1 MNGNRFYQHHP
12 HFQGYYD
19 RTSNSVERSNNGYNN
34 QDSHQEFSTTTS
46 NNNPTSPPTSVGSN
60 PNSGSNNN
68 SSTSSSSRLYSKYNN
83 NLVPPANENGVYNAG
98 IRNNKQQHMDE
109 HQRMKQ
115 YFNEYKQVNELT
127 HMMLSNYNGNGN
139 GSGSGS
145 FSGGSGG
152 DRGGVGA
159 YEDDFPELTTTKFS
173 QLRLNTSGDR
183 LSPPVNNVPSNNTSD
198 FCF

>member
-1 MNGNRFYQHHP
+1 M
-12 HFQGYYD
+12 
-19 RTSNSVERSNNGYNN
+19 ERSNNGYNN
-34 QDSHQEFSTTTS
+34 QDSHQEFSVTTS

-68 SSTSSSSRLYSKYNN
+68 STTTTSSSRLYSKYNN
-83 NLVPPANENGVYNAG
+83 NLVPPTNENGVYNAG